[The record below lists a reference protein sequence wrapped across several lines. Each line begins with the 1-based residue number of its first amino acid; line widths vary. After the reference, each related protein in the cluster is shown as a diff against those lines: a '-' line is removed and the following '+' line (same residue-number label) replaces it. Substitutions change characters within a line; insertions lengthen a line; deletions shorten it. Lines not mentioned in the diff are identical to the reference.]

1 MRRRAN
7 SGILF
12 VNLLGGFRV
21 AGPTATDVLHFE
33 RKKTRALLSMLALDP
48 GQVLPRGKIAALL
61 WPDHDDEAARHALRQ
76 CLLDLRHV
84 LATVS
89 QDALRVEGDLIYLEP
104 STVVVDVARF
114 ERHVAQG
121 TAEALQEAVALY
133 RGDLLEGFSIPEES
147 FEDWLRAE
155 RERLRTLAV
164 GAMKR
169 LLGCHERE
177 NAPDAAVA
185 VAVRLLALEP
195 FDEAVH
201 RALMRL
207 YAASGRRS
215 AALRQYEE
223 CVDLLGRELGAEPE
237 AATRELYRR
246 LLSERSTPA
255 GASSTNGT
263 HRRRQIRRAPKA
275 RPTFLSI
282 PSIPLIGR
290 EPDLEWLDT
299 FSKRLG
305 QKQPQLVLL
314 VGEAGIGK
322 SRLGAEFAVR
332 ARQHRAEVLWGRG
345 REGESIL
352 PFAPW
357 IEALRSALGAR
368 CVKHLPP
375 VIRHDLARLF
385 PEIEDTPG
393 PVPGGLEDGPRIF
406 EAVAYL
412 LRELA
417 AQRRVVVVIE
427 DLHWCDDMTVHL
439 LRFLPRR
446 LEGRPVLLLG
456 TARPEDMPN
465 VGRGVALDTLTR
477 DPACAWRAL
486 QPLSREGTTQLFR
499 VLLSSRDETLPL
511 GLIERAWK
519 LSEGNPFVVVECAR
533 AVRDRSA
540 VGPDESLGIPDQV
553 RALSARGLA
562 HLSDGAARIADVAAV
577 IGRDFD
583 AAVIGHAARLAES
596 DMADAIEELVRRGF
610 FREIDGHFDFRHD
623 RVREVVYGRL
633 LGPRRTLLHRQVAQ
647 ALEAVYQPDLGP
659 HCAAIGGHY
668 REAGIGD
675 AAGTYLARA
684 GFQAWERGAGRE
696 ALECFEDALQT
707 IARLPDSGAQSE
719 LHVHLGLAA
728 NGAHVATG
736 SYERGRRH
744 LHAIEPLAATLP
756 DPRWRGLVATA
767 LSNSYRA
774 AGALDDARR
783 FGKQALE
790 VGVQIGDRGLESV
803 AKYVLGQAENNA
815 GNFRRSLEHLTA
827 LLGDEAQVPN
837 LPGPLVSQVD
847 RLQGLRVAVRY
858 SILLNYVQIGEFEA
872 GMRLLGQWTRDID
885 GMSDPLGTA
894 RLTAHIQTGRLCN
907 GFGDFEAAV
916 HAYEAARAIYR
927 EDCQRQYNRPL
938 TWGLGVA
945 YALAG
950 RVEEGLD
957 LFARSEAYERQIGST
972 SHNQMRLL
980 HHSLALLVGG
990 RTDDAERYAGEALRE
1005 ASAQGSRPE
1014 EAGAH
1019 RILGEVASL
1028 REPVDED
1035 AMERHLLAALALAEA
1050 LEMRPLAARCHLR
1063 LAWLY
1068 ERAGRPEQQRHG
1080 AAAVPLL
1087 AMMGNP
1093 RSLDAAGVH

>member
-1 MRRRAN
+1 MTRGRA
-7 SGILF
+7 SGSLF
-12 VNLLGGFRV
+12 VNLLGKFHAASPSAADTLR
-21 AGPTATDVLHFE
+21 FE

-61 WPDHDDEAARHALRQ
+61 WPDHDEEAARHALRQ
-76 CLLDLRHV
+76 CLLDLRHA

-89 QDALRVEGDLIYLEP
+89 QKPLCVEGELIRLEP
-104 STVVVDVARF
+104 SAVVVDVARF
-114 ERHVAQG
+114 ERHAAQG

-133 RGDLLEGFSIPEES
+133 RGDFLEGFSIPEQP

-164 GAMKR
+164 GAMKK
-169 LLGCHERE
+169 LLACHERE
-177 NAPDAAVA
+177 NVTDVALA

-207 YAASGRRS
+207 YDRSGRRS

-223 CVDLLGRELGAEPE
+223 CVDLLDRELGAEPE
-237 AATRELYRR
+237 AETRELYRR
-246 LLSERSTPA
+246 LLAEHPTGRGT
-255 GASSTNGT
+255 SSGNET
-263 HRRRQIRRAPKA
+263 RRKMVRRASNV

-282 PSIPLIGR
+282 PSTPIIGR

-299 FSKRLG
+299 FSQRLG
-305 QKQPQLVLL
+305 QKQPQLFLL

-322 SRLGAEFAVR
+322 SRLAAEFAVR
-332 ARQHRAEVLWGRG
+332 ARQHRAEIFFGRG

-357 IEALRSALGAR
+357 IEALRPALGAR
-368 CVKHLPP
+368 CVRYLPP

-385 PEIEDTPG
+385 PEIEDMPG
-393 PVPGGLEDGPRIF
+393 PMPGGLEDGPRIF

-456 TARPEDMPN
+456 TARPEDMPDAA
-465 VGRGVALDTLTR
+465 RGVILDTLPR

-499 VLLSSRDETLPL
+499 VLLASRDETPPP
-511 GLIERAWK
+511 GLVDRAWK

-533 AVRDRSA
+533 AVRDRGA
-540 VGPDESLGIPDQV
+540 VGPDESLGLPDQV
-553 RALSARGLA
+553 RALTARSLA

-583 AAVIGHAARLAES
+583 AAVIGHAAGLAES
-596 DMADAIEELVRRGF
+596 DVVDAIEELVRRGF
-610 FREIDGHFDFRHD
+610 FRAVNGHFDFRHD
-623 RVREVVYGRL
+623 RVREVAYGRL

-659 HCAAIGGHY
+659 HCTAIGGHY
-668 REAGIGD
+668 REAGIWD
-675 AAGTYLARA
+675 AASTYLARA

-696 ALECFEDALQT
+696 ALTCFEDALQA
-707 IARLPDSGAQSE
+707 ISRLPDSAAQSE
-719 LHVHLGLAA
+719 LYVHLGLAA

-744 LHAIEPLAATLP
+744 LHAIEPLAATLS

-774 AGALDDARR
+774 AGDLDDARR
-783 FGKQALE
+783 LGKQALD
-790 VGVQIGDRGLESV
+790 VGAQIGDRGLESV
-803 AKYVLGQAENNA
+803 ARYVLGQAENNA

-827 LLGDEAQVPN
+827 LLGDDAQVPN
-837 LPGPLVSQVD
+837 LPGPFVSQVD
-847 RLQGLRVAVRY
+847 RLQALRVAVRY

-872 GMRLLGQWTRDID
+872 GRRLLDQWMRDID

-894 RLTAHIQTGRLCN
+894 RLAAYIQTGRLYN
-907 GFGDFEAAV
+907 GFGDFEGAV
-916 HAYEAARAIYR
+916 RAYEAARAIYR

-945 YALAG
+945 YTLAG

-957 LFARSEAYERQIGST
+957 LFARSEAHERQIGST
-972 SHNQMRLL
+972 SHSQMRLL
-980 HHSLALLVGG
+980 HHSLALLVAG
-990 RTDDAERYAGEALRE
+990 RIDDAGRYASEALRE

-1019 RILGEVASL
+1019 RILGEVASR

-1035 AMERHLLAALALAEA
+1035 AAERHLGAALSLADA

-1068 ERAGRPEQQRHG
+1068 ERAGRPEQQRHV
-1080 AAAVPLL
+1080 AAAQPLL